1 MRRLALIGILF
12 VGIAVAFLATG
23 AEGDGGP
30 TDDYQIR
37 GYFDNA
43 GFLVHDEEVRI
54 AGATV
59 GTVDSVDVTRPGE
72 PVYANGDDD
81 PGKAVVVMNISDPG
95 FQDFRT
101 DASCIIR
108 PQSLLGEKF
117 VECKPTEPRSA
128 VSEPPGELEV
138 IADGELGAGQRFL
151 PIDNNG
157 KAVDVDLVNNI
168 YRQPEVDKF
177 RLILNDLGAG
187 LAARGK
193 TLGDVIERADPAL
206 KQTDRVLAIL
216 AEQNKGLAQL
226 AVDSDA
232 VLAPLARERDHIAG
246 FINNATI
253 AGEAAAERSDDIEQ
267 GFVEFP
273 NALKELELTM
283 VQLRRF
289 ADDATPVA
297 ADLREG
303 APSLT
308 GITKALGPFA
318 EAGTTALTSLGDAAE
333 ASGPDL
339 VASRP
344 LIRDLGDLGEANIPG
359 ARALKKLLFTLRKTG
374 GTDLLYKTILN
385 FGNAVNGYDSY
396 GHFLRGV
403 IQINN
408 CADITATPVTNCG
421 SKWLTSGASAASAPD
436 PYNNAN
442 PSPQDIIDFAEAN
455 GMTDVSDT
463 LSDRTER
470 AADKLRDSLGA
481 AGDRR
486 GEDEGSGVDSA
497 SLEGKQGQAAE
508 DLFGYLTGDAP

>member
-1 MRRLALIGILF
+1 MRRLALIATLIAGIL
-12 VGIAVAFLATG
+12 AAAFLATG

-30 TDDYQIR
+30 TDSYVVR

-59 GTVDSVDVTRPGE
+59 GTIDSVDVTRPGE
-72 PVYANGDDD
+72 PVYSNGDDD
-81 PGKAVVVMNISDPG
+81 PGKAVVVMNISDAG
-95 FQDFRT
+95 FQDWRT

-117 VECKPTEPRSA
+117 VDCKPTQPRSA
-128 VSEPPGELEV
+128 ASEPPPALGV
-138 IADGELGAGQRFL
+138 IADGQPGEGEHFL

-168 YRQPEVDKF
+168 YQQPQADKF

-193 TLGDVIERADPAL
+193 TLGEVIDRADPAL

-216 AEQNKGLAQL
+216 ADQNKGLAQL

-232 VLAPLARERDHIAG
+232 VLTPLARERDHIAG
-246 FINNATI
+246 FINNATT
-253 AGEAAAERSDDIEQ
+253 AGEAAAERSNDIEQ

-273 NALKELELTM
+273 NALNELELTM

-289 ADDATPVA
+289 SDAATPVA
-297 ADLREG
+297 ADLRQG

-318 EAGTTALTSLGDAAE
+318 SAGTTALTSLGDAAE

-339 VASRP
+339 VASRG
-344 LIRDLGDLGEANIPG
+344 LIRDLGDLGNANIPG

-374 GTDLLYKTILN
+374 GNDLLYKTILN
-385 FGNAVNGYDSY
+385 FGNAINGYDSY

-408 CADITATPVTNCG
+408 CADITSISVPGCSA
-421 SKWLTSGASAASAPD
+421 KWKTSGASSADVLTGEAAV
-436 PYNNAN
+436 NAN
-442 PSPQDIIDFAEAN
+442 PDAQQILDFAEAQ
-455 GMTDVSDT
+455 GMTDASGT
-463 LSDRTER
+463 LSDRSQQ
-470 AADKLRDSLGA
+470 AADEVRDSLA
-481 AGDRR
+481 APG
-486 GEDEGSGVDSA
+486 
-497 SLEGKQGQAAE
+497 GKKNKGKDAAPDPAADAQAAK
-508 DLFGYLTGDAP
+508 DLLGWLTEDAP